1 MPSVADIDFE
11 TRSAAGFVWDADGIP
26 RSPLGNHP
34 SAKRGLPLVGA
45 WCYSEHETTD
55 VLCLHYRLPDGS
67 AHLWAPGMPP
77 PVALFGHLAGGGLIR
92 CHNQSFE
99 LAIWR
104 NVCTPRYG
112 WPPLP
117 LGQLT
122 DPAAQARAWGL
133 PGGLEDVAAV
143 LGLAQ
148 QKDAQGAAVMRRV
161 SVPRRPTKTDKSPW
175 HEGADDLLRL
185 YSYCTQDTA
194 TQRAVAE
201 ACPPIPE
208 PALFRLDQQIN
219 ARGVAVDRPL
229 AVACQQ
235 IITQAARRYTEE
247 IRDVTRGAISGP
259 GQVQAIREYLRDG
272 GLPLDSLD
280 EETLT
285 ATLARSDL
293 LPEHRR
299 ILEIRAAMSS
309 ASVKKIPALLHQTA
323 RDGRIRN
330 LFTYCGAGRT
340 RRWSGSDLQPQNLP
354 GSGPDT
360 VRCQACGT
368 VRWARG
374 YCCGG
379 PAAPLEW
386 GIDGMEAAIPDLQTG
401 DWQYVTARWGDALG
415 AIAGC
420 LRGMLTAGPWGDLIC
435 SDFSAIEAVVLAA
448 LAGEEW
454 RLEVFRTHG
463 KIYEMSA
470 SKITGIPFEE
480 FTRHKAETGQHHPMR
495 KKIGKVAELA
505 SGYQG
510 SVGAWCA
517 FGADEFM
524 SEAEILQN
532 VRAWRKASPR
542 IVDLWYGLERCAVG
556 AVQNPGSTYRHRG
569 LAYVMRGGVLYCLL
583 PSGGYLS
590 YHRPRLETEERKE
603 TEEAEEAGHR
613 GRLKLVFEGWNTNL
627 KNGPVNRWIE
637 YRTYGGKLTE
647 NATQATARDWL
658 ACAMLRLDAAG
669 YPIVLHVHDEVC
681 AEVQQGW
688 GSVEEFERV
697 MGTAPAWGA
706 DWPIK
711 AAGGWRGHRYRK
723 G

>member
-1 MPSVADIDFE
+1 MSAAADIDFE
-11 TRSAAGFVWDADGIP
+11 TRSAAGFVWDSAGIP
-26 RSPLGNHP
+26 RSPLGRHP

-45 WCYSEHETTD
+45 WCYAEHESTE
-55 VLCLHYRLPDGS
+55 VLCLHYRLPDGIS
-67 AHLWAPGMPP
+67 ALWVPGWPP
-77 PVALFGHLAGGGLIR
+77 PTALFHHITEGLPVR
-92 CHNQSFE
+92 AHNASFE
-99 LAIWR
+99 YAIWE
-104 NVCTPRYG
+104 NVCRKKHG

-117 LGQLT
+117 LEQL
-122 DPAAQARAWGL
+122 DDSAAQARAWAL
-133 PGGLEDVAAV
+133 PGSLESAALV
-143 LGLAQ
+143 LGLAE
-148 QKDAQGAAVMRRV
+148 QKDAAGAATMRKL
-161 SVPRRPTKTDKSPW
+161 SVPRRPTKNDKSPW
-175 HEGADDLLRL
+175 HTLESDPDGYLRL
-185 YSYCTQDTA
+185 YSYCAQDTA
-194 TQRAVAE
+194 TQRAVAG
-201 ACPPIPE
+201 ACPPVPE

-219 ARGVAVDRPL
+219 QRGVAVDTGL

-247 IRDVTRGAISGP
+247 IRDITRGAISGP
-259 GQVQAIREYLRDG
+259 GQVQAIGEYLRAG
-272 GLPLDSLD
+272 GTYIESLD
-280 EETLT
+280 AEAVADALSRPTLP
-285 ATLARSDL
+285 
-293 LPEHRR
+293 PEHRR

-309 ASVKKIPALLHQTA
+309 ASVKKLPALLHQTA

-340 RRWSGSDLQPQNLP
+340 RRWSGSNLQPQNLP
-354 GSGPDT
+354 SAGPET
-360 VRCQACGT
+360 VRCQVCGT
-368 VRWARG
+368 VRWAGR

-386 GIDGMEAAIPDLQTG
+386 GIEAMEAAIGDLQTG
-401 DWQYVTARWGDALG
+401 DLAYVQGRWGDALT

-420 LRGMLTAGPWGDLIC
+420 LRGMLIAGPGLDLIC

-448 LAGEEW
+448 LAREDW

-480 FTRHKAETGQHHPMR
+480 FTRHKRETGQHHPMR
-495 KKIGKVAELA
+495 KKVGKVAELA

-510 SVGAWCA
+510 SVGAWKR

-524 SEAEILQN
+524 DDDEILRN
-532 VRAWRKASPR
+532 VRAWREASPR
-542 IVDLWYGLERCAVG
+542 VVELWYALERCAIG
-556 AVQNPGSTYRHRG
+556 AVQNPGTEYRHNDIR
-569 LAYVMRGGVLYCLL
+569 YVMRGGVLYCLL

-590 YHRPRLETEERKE
+590 YHRPRLEREE
-603 TEEAEEAGHR
+603 TEYGP
-613 GRLKLVFEGWNTNL
+613 RLKLSFWGWNTNPE
-627 KNGPVNRWIE
+627 NGPVNQWIE
-637 YRTYGGKLTE
+637 SRTYGGRLAE
-647 NATQATARDWL
+647 NLCQATARDWL

-681 AEVQQGW
+681 AEVPQGW
-688 GSVEEFERV
+688 GSVEDFERV
-697 MGTAPAWGA
+697 MGGAPAWGA